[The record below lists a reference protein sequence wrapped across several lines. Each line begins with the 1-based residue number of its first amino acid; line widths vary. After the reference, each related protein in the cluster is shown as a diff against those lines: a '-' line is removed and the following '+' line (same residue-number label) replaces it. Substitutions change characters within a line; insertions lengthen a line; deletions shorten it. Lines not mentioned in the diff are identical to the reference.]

1 MIVESVL
8 CVVVLHFCMCWVCG
22 RFPSIHDSRRP
33 TYGGHADVNFASV
46 RLPNS
51 AAAARSEPRK
61 IHTNINGE
69 HSLYVLAVVS
79 PVIIIIIIIDS
90 EYIINYINIVTTTTF
105 LSCPTAVI
113 TILIRRRR
121 HHHHRG

>member
-8 CVVVLHFCMCWVCG
+8 CVVVLHFCMCWVCVWAVPEHTRHKASNVQRTCTFCVCTATKLSG
-22 RFPSIHDSRRP
+22 RRP
-33 TYGGHADVNFASV
+33 QRTAQDTH
-46 RLPNS
+46 
-51 AAAARSEPRK
+51 
-61 IHTNINGE
+61 E

-90 EYIINYINIVTTTTF
+90 EYIISYINIVTTTTF

-113 TILIRRRR
+113 TILIRRRH

>member
-8 CVVVLHFCMCWVCG
+8 CVVVLHFCMCWVCVWAVPEHTRHKASNVQRTCTFCVCTATKLSG
-22 RFPSIHDSRRP
+22 RRP
-33 TYGGHADVNFASV
+33 QRTAQDTH
-46 RLPNS
+46 
-51 AAAARSEPRK
+51 
-61 IHTNINGE
+61 E

-90 EYIINYINIVTTTTF
+90 EYIISYINIVTTTTF

-121 HHHHRG
+121 HHHHHRG

>member
-8 CVVVLHFCMCWVCG
+8 CVVVLHFCMCWVCVWAVPEHTRHKASNVQRTCTFCVCTATKLSG
-22 RFPSIHDSRRP
+22 RRP
-33 TYGGHADVNFASV
+33 QRTAQDTH
-46 RLPNS
+46 
-51 AAAARSEPRK
+51 
-61 IHTNINGE
+61 E

-79 PVIIIIIIIDS
+79 PVIIIIIIDS
-90 EYIINYINIVTTTTF
+90 EYIINYINIVTTNTTTF